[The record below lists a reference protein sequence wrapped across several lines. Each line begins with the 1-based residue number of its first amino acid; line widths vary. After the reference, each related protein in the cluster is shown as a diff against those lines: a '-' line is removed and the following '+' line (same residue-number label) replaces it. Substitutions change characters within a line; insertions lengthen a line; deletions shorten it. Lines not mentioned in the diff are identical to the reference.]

1 MRIPTSPKPV
11 PFDPDM
17 HQCPRLTSR
26 ILSSVSETP
35 SFGLKPGRPFAT
47 YDVVKLRLD
56 QEHMAELQA
65 IALET

>member
-1 MRIPTSPKPV
+1 
-11 PFDPDM
+11 M